1 MSKPIQ
7 DASPCEYILYFPTVT
22 KWCQTWPQP
31 QCGRLGPIETNLFYL
46 PTCRSSESLFK
57 PRWLSR
63 PILSTI
69 SITYALPP
77 WRDRILVHHR
87 LARLFF
93 QVSVTDLQYYLN
105 SWVGREE
112 LSVIVLPGIFVV
124 VVLSAS

>member
-1 MSKPIQ
+1 MRIHTLLSHCHQ
-7 DASPCEYILYFPTVT
+7 VVSNMASTAVWT
-22 KWCQTWPQP
+22 SWP
-31 QCGRLGPIETNLFYL
+31 ETNLFYL